1 MKRSRMGKTECGRM
15 ELSMKYDKHI
25 IIPQEQGNHS
35 DNVCKWYSFS
45 RNIR

>member
-1 MKRSRMGKTECGRM
+1 MKRSRLGKTECGRM

-35 DNVCKWYSFS
+35 DIVCKWYSF
-45 RNIR
+45 